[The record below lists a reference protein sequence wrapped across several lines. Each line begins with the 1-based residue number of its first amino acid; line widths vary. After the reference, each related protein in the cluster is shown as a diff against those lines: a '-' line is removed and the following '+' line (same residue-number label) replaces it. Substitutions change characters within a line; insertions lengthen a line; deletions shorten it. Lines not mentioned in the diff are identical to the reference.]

1 MKPRDLKTKITFIFL
16 FVLASFIYVFSS
28 VSAITLAQKLVG
40 RILLQ
45 VESKGEAWYVDSA
58 SLKRIYLADGNSA
71 YDLMRNK
78 GLGIKNLDLAKIPV
92 GFTSDSEIKEIP
104 GWKIYQNNTL
114 GLQIQYPKEWMIPS
128 SIKESEGV
136 VSLKLNHGLDLA
148 DLFIDGGDE
157 VIFIHRYL
165 NIPDS
170 LDLWY
175 REKSEFTEENIQAS
189 VENWNNPSL
198 GYSATSREEFVFER
212 YISASISGVP
222 AIVEY
227 KRGPI
232 AYSTVK
238 KLKYIRTE
246 KNYYVKVGDD
256 IYYINAFSY
265 SGEDMNVVMQ
275 KFNAIISTIQFQQ
288 YDLDFDGLSNKLE
301 ESLKTDPNNPDTD
314 NDGHKDGAEVLS
326 GYNPM
331 GTGTMP
337 KDQRLINRFKGK
349 ILLQVESRGE
359 AWYVHPINGKRY
371 YMPTGDDAYQ
381 IMKYLSLGVKNS
393 DLYAILLDSDAW
405 QLYSLDSLDFSIRL
419 PRGFKVRNPG
429 LVGGNY
435 FSEILHILGSEIKK
449 IQGEETVID
458 YEDIQ
463 FSKYKKEGDE
473 SLEQV
478 FIRTW
483 NSQEYYNK
491 KSIKLAGINA
501 QEYTLKPEYNSGPMV
516 PKIFVFGTDQFVY
529 VTLIR
534 NFESSMYIDILNTI
548 QF

>member
-419 PRGFKVRNPG
+419 PRGFKVRNCG
-429 LVGGNY
+429 FVGGNY

>member
-1 MKPRDLKTKITFIFL
+1 M
-16 FVLASFIYVFSS
+16 
-28 VSAITLAQKLVG
+28 
-40 RILLQ
+40 
-45 VESKGEAWYVDSA
+45 
-58 SLKRIYLADGNSA
+58 
-71 YDLMRNK
+71 
-78 GLGIKNLDLAKIPV
+78 NLD
-92 GFTSDSEIKEIP
+92 S
-104 GWKIYQNNTL
+104 WYQ
-114 GLQIQYPKEWMIPS
+114 
-128 SIKESEGV
+128 
-136 VSLKLNHGLDLA
+136 
-148 DLFIDGGDE
+148 
-157 VIFIHRYL
+157 
-165 NIPDS
+165 
-170 LDLWY
+170 
-175 REKSEFTEENIQAS
+175 EKSEITEENIQET
-189 VENWNNPSL
+189 VKDWNKPSL
-198 GYSATSREEFVFER
+198 GYSATREEFAFER
-212 YISASISGVP
+212 YIPMKISGVP
-222 AIVEY
+222 AIAEY

-246 KNYYVKVGDD
+246 KNYYVKVGND
-256 IYYINAFSY
+256 IYYINVFSY
-265 SGEDMNVVMQ
+265 SGEDIKVVMQ
-275 KFNAIISTIQFQQ
+275 KFDAIISTLHFQQ
-288 YDLDFDGLSNKLE
+288 SDFDNDGLSDKIE
-301 ESLKTDPNNPDTD
+301 ESLKTDPYNSDTD
-314 NDGHKDGAEVLS
+314 NDGYSDYEEVVGNYS
-326 GYNPM
+326 P
-331 GTGTMP
+331 TGP
-337 KDQRLINRFKGK
+337 GKIKIDKNFSNKFKGK

-359 AWYVHPINGKRY
+359 AWYVHPVDGKRY

-393 DLYAILLDSDAW
+393 DLYAILLDSDSW

-419 PRGFKVRNPG
+419 PKGFRVRNPG

-449 IQGEETVID
+449 IQGEEIVID

-501 QEYTLKPEYNSGPMV
+501 QEYTLKPEYNSGPLV

>member
-337 KDQRLINRFKGK
+337 KDQRLINRVKGK

-529 VTLIR
+529 VPLIR